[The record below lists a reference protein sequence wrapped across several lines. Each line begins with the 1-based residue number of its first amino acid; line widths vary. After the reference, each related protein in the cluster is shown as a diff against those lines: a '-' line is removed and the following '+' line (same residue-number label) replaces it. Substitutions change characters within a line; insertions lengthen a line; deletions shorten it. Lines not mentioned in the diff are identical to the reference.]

1 MVPVAATG
9 TVVMVVGCGGWGGGG
24 GKVWGLRMIG
34 GAVEEREG
42 GDVTVY
48 RQDFS
53 EEVCGVDKARKE
65 NKTGKVLTKSL
76 TLPNPNPHPLA
87 LTL

>member
-1 MVPVAATG
+1 MIPVADCIEATG

-34 GAVEEREG
+34 GAVKEREG
-42 GDVTVY
+42 GDVKVY

-53 EEVCGVDKARKE
+53 EEVCGFDKARKE
-65 NKTGKVLTKSL
+65 DKTGKVLTGPIL
-76 TLPNPNPHPLA
+76 DPV
-87 LTL
+87 

>member
-1 MVPVAATG
+1 M
-9 TVVMVVGCGGWGGGG
+9 GGGDG
-24 GKVWGLRMIG
+24 GKVWGLKMIG

-42 GDVTVY
+42 GDMMVY

-65 NKTGKVLTKSL
+65 DKTGKVLTG
-76 TLPNPNPHPLA
+76 PL
-87 LTL
+87 LDPV